1 MTYVINITK
10 TVARASA
17 HTKRRQKNSI
27 KIKQN
32 TTLFHFLIINHYCDL
47 YFIFTLD
54 VRLSLFSLTLASK
67 DMQDIKIEPEV
78 AISSGMAELTGNEG
92 GLQAQQPEETRLKDK
107 NFNTI
112 KWLHFGAAVFF
123 LIQTIAYGAVE
134 ANINITPTVGFP
146 IYCNDTLAACPGT
159 FDSQPFMKKLE
170 TTNPIW
176 LIPFFT
182 ALASFDH
189 FVSYFFCLRYVELT
203 KLWLFDIQSNPF
215 RWIEYCISASVMAL
229 AISILCG
236 ISDVHI
242 WFLIFFGH
250 FVGIVLGL
258 LIEIMP
264 ADEYDINKVP
274 IAGTKIQQIRGL
286 SFLSIKKII
295 FFLSSMSIFVPWM
308 VMICYFLVSIKNGDG
323 VPSFVYAAFFGT
335 LLLFATFAIN
345 CYLNKIVGKYD
356 FATAE
361 IIYISLS
368 FTAKTFLAADVFGGL
383 RASDSSD

>member
-1 MTYVINITK
+1 
-10 TVARASA
+10 
-17 HTKRRQKNSI
+17 
-27 KIKQN
+27 
-32 TTLFHFLIINHYCDL
+32 
-47 YFIFTLD
+47 
-54 VRLSLFSLTLASK
+54 
-67 DMQDIKIEPEV
+67 MQDSKIEPEV
-78 AISSGMAELTGNEG
+78 ANTIDMADVTENERG
-92 GLQAQQPEETRLKDK
+92 EQAQQPEATQLKDK

-134 ANINITPTVGFP
+134 ADISITPTVGFP
-146 IYCNDTLAACPGT
+146 TYCNNTLTACPGT
-159 FDSQPFMKKLE
+159 FDSKPSQKYLE

-189 FVSYFFCLRYVELT
+189 FVSYFFCLRYTDLT

-215 RWIEYCISASVMAL
+215 RWIEYCISASIMAL

-250 FVGIVLGL
+250 FVGIFLGL

-264 ADEYDINKVP
+264 SDEYDINQAPVV
-274 IAGTKIQQIRGL
+274 ATKIQQTRGL
-286 SFLSIKKII
+286 SFLSIKKVL
-295 FFLSSMSIFVPWM
+295 FFLSSVSIFVPWM

-345 CYLNKIVGKYD
+345 CYLNKILGKYD

-361 IIYISLS
+361 IVYISLS

-383 RASDSSD
+383 RANDSSN